1 MVKPK
6 GVWVS
11 PQIPL
16 YDFAKHMT
24 LRVNSFGCKHAGSK
38 HASSMYHWV
47 ALIKLLS
54 FSELLMCKIEN

>member
-24 LRVNSFGCKHAGSK
+24 LRVNGFGCKHAWFKACLFHVSLGGFDQ
-38 HASSMYHWV
+38 V
-47 ALIKLLS
+47 T
-54 FSELLMCKIEN
+54 